1 MCKYMF
7 TVKEKKNETIF
18 LSWFL
23 STNPI
28 EVAIISSKDILARLV
43 KIILESLLTH
53 QVFQF
58 VSSVPKSQPI
68 LYHTLT
74 KTGSLPLFQEQVG
87 WGPRL
92 TLTLRIINFLL

>member
-1 MCKYMF
+1 MF
-7 TVKEKKNETIF
+7 TLKEKKRKKF

-23 STNPI
+23 STKPI
-28 EVAIISSKDILARLV
+28 EVAIISSNDILARLV

-58 VSSVPKSQPI
+58 VSSVPRSQPI

-74 KTGSLPLFQEQVG
+74 QTGSLPPFQQQVG
-87 WGPRL
+87 WGPQL
-92 TLTLRIINFLL
+92 TPTLRIIIFLF